1 MCRNIKT
8 LHNFEPP
15 ATQEEVR
22 ASALQ
27 YVRKLT
33 GLKSFSKANKAACE
47 HAVDHITAI
56 TLDLFD
62 RLVVHGPPRTREV
75 ERQKAIERGKKR
87 EQQLRE
93 RGLRQIGS
101 PCRSSLPLLRR
112 YALLSVEI
120 GVTRSPRVRRSVSK
134 GISR

>member
-8 LHNFEPP
+8 LHHFEPP

-62 RLVVHGPPRTREV
+62 RLVVHGTPRTRED

-93 RGLRQIGS
+93 RVLR
-101 PCRSSLPLLRR
+101 
-112 YALLSVEI
+112 EI
-120 GVTRSPRVRRSVSK
+120 G
-134 GISR
+134 

>member
-8 LHNFEPP
+8 LHHFEPP

-33 GLKSFSKANKAACE
+33 GLKSFSKANKEACE
-47 HAVDHITAI
+47 HAVDHISAV

-62 RLVVHGPPRTREV
+62 ELVVHGPPRTREV

-87 EQQLRE
+87 EQQLRDRVLRENAAEAIRPTE
-93 RGLRQIGS
+93 R
-101 PCRSSLPLLRR
+101 
-112 YALLSVEI
+112 
-120 GVTRSPRVRRSVSK
+120 
-134 GISR
+134 